1 MIRTARILLAGLLHV
16 LAAHVD
22 VQDTYIIVRL
32 EDEPDAA
39 EEALLHSDAIIR
51 AMNAQASMN

>member
-32 EDEPDAA
+32 DDEPDAWDPYYDQTQA
-39 EEALLHSDAIIR
+39 RIHELDQQAR
-51 AMNAQASMN
+51 MN